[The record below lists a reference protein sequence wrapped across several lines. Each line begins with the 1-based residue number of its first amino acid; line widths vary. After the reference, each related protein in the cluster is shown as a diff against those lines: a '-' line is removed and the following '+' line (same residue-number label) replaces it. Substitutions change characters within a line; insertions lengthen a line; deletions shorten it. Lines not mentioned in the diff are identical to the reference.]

1 MLYFGVLASS
11 ANCRVL
17 AWIAQGREVPVDAVL
32 IGAAKRGSVHASPSR
47 RLGKAEKDSLKTS
60 VQDSTRVN
68 RAIRAREVRLIG
80 ADGQQ
85 LGIMLTRDAL
95 AIAEEQELDLVEVAP
110 NAEPP
115 VCRLMDYGK
124 YLYEKQK
131 RERESRKAQKQI
143 EVKEVRLRPKTD
155 EHDIQVVLTKIR
167 KFAKEGAKIRVRIRF
182 RGREIYHPEVAQELL
197 DRVAGD
203 VSDVTVVEARAIL
216 DGRSMVML
224 LAPNE

>member
-1 MLYFGVLASS
+1 M
-11 ANCRVL
+11 
-17 AWIAQGREVPVDAVL
+17 P
-32 IGAAKRGSVHASPSR
+32 
-47 RLGKAEKDSLKTS
+47 
-60 VQDSTRVN
+60 
-68 RAIRAREVRLIG
+68 
-80 ADGQQ
+80 
-85 LGIMLTRDAL
+85 TRDAL

-131 RERESRKAQKQI
+131 RERESRKAQKVI

-155 EHDIQVVLTKIR
+155 EHDIQVVLNKIR

-182 RGREIYHPEVAQELL
+182 RGREIYHPEVAQDLME
-197 DRVAGD
+197 RVAGD
-203 VSDVTVVEARAIL
+203 VSDVVTVEARPVL

-224 LAPNE
+224 LTPTD

>member
-1 MLYFGVLASS
+1 M
-11 ANCRVL
+11 
-17 AWIAQGREVPVDAVL
+17 
-32 IGAAKRGSVHASPSR
+32 
-47 RLGKAEKDSLKTS
+47 KTS

-85 LGIMLTRDAL
+85 LGIMPTRDAL

-131 RERESRKAQKQI
+131 RERESRKAQKVI

-155 EHDIQVVLTKIR
+155 EHDIQVVLNKIR

-182 RGREIYHPEVAQELL
+182 RGREIYHPEVAQDLME
-197 DRVAGD
+197 RVAGD
-203 VSDVTVVEARAIL
+203 VSDVVTVEARPVL

-224 LAPNE
+224 LTPTD

>member
-1 MLYFGVLASS
+1 MFTAICSLL
-11 ANCRVL
+11 
-17 AWIAQGREVPVDAVL
+17 QGDQDQGGEN
-32 IGAAKRGSVHASPSR
+32 
-47 RLGKAEKDSLKTS
+47 SLKTS

-95 AIAEEQELDLVEVAP
+95 ATAEELELDLVEVAP

-131 RERESRKAQKQI
+131 RERESRKLQKQI
-143 EVKEVRLRPKTD
+143 DIKEVRLRPKTD

-182 RGREIYHPEVAQELL
+182 RGREIYHPQVAQELL
-197 DRVAGD
+197 DRVAND
-203 VSDVTVVEARAIL
+203 ASDVTVVESRAIL

-224 LAPNE
+224 LAPNNE